1 MDNKCYCSHLKTLDK
16 YLILCYNKYRE
27 LSTATI
33 CCTHLNL
40 QAAQLQ
46 IGNMFQTANIINAIR
61 PFPNHAYVVGSP
73 YGTNTANC
81 ECGM

>member
-27 LSTATI
+27 LGTA
-33 CCTHLNL
+33 
-40 QAAQLQ
+40 
-46 IGNMFQTANIINAIR
+46 IINAIL
-61 PFPNHAYVVGSP
+61 PFPNLAYVVGSP

-81 ECGM
+81 GCRM

>member
-1 MDNKCYCSHLKTLDK
+1 MDNKCYCSSLKTLDK

-27 LSTATI
+27 LSTAII

-40 QAAQLQ
+40 QSAQLQ
-46 IGNMFQTANIINAIR
+46 IGNMSQTANIINAIR
-61 PFPNHAYVVGSP
+61 PFPNPAYVVGSP

-81 ECGM
+81 GCGM

>member
-1 MDNKCYCSHLKTLDK
+1 MDNKCYCSPFKTLDK

-27 LSTATI
+27 LSTAII

-46 IGNMFQTANIINAIR
+46 IGNMSQTANIINAIR
-61 PFPNHAYVVGSP
+61 PFSNPAYVVGSP

-81 ECGM
+81 GCGM

>member
-1 MDNKCYCSHLKTLDK
+1 MDNKCYCSPFETLDK

-27 LSTATI
+27 WSTAII

-46 IGNMFQTANIINAIR
+46 IGNMSQTANIINASR
-61 PFPNHAYVVGSP
+61 PFPNPAYVVGSP

-81 ECGM
+81 GCGM